1 MTGRR
6 LAAALLASIAF
17 TYTPQNRRPTKQ
29 RTAPPPT
36 TGTDRVVAIG
46 DVHGDLEALRSCL
59 RLSGLVDREDA
70 WVAAP
75 GATLVSCGDV
85 LDRGDG
91 DWDCLTYLAD
101 LKTRAT
107 DAGGDVHLVL
117 GNHEVLNVL
126 GDVRFASRGALVR
139 CACETD
145 PGRSPGSRDDEW
157 LVAARKRAF
166 APGSGE
172 GAKLLA
178 VLCGDAPV
186 ARVCGDTLFCHGGLH
201 VVALTVGAAARRKA
215 RGGDAPGPGAGSR
228 ALLDALNGDAARWL
242 GGAGRLPPAL
252 SPSPSSPVWSR
263 SYSHPAGAEPSPRQC
278 GDARSALDAL
288 GCARMVVGHTPQ
300 LNQGINAC
308 CDDSVFRIDTGLSAY
323 YGGPKE
329 VLELRPGKRPAVLR
343 SAPRGFL

>member
-36 TGTDRVVAIG
+36 TSTDRVVAIG

-172 GAKLLA
+172 GARLLA
-178 VLCGDAPV
+178 ALCGDAPV

-201 VVALTVGAAARRKA
+201 VVALTVGAARRKA

-252 SPSPSSPVWSR
+252 SPSPSFARLER
-263 SYSHPAGAEPSPRQC
+263 SYCIRRRGAVAAP
-278 GDARSALDAL
+278 
-288 GCARMVVGHTPQ
+288 

-329 VLELRPGKRPAVLR
+329 VLELRPGRRPAVLR